1 MITGAI
7 VQARLAS
14 TRLPGKVLK
23 KLRHK
28 TVLEWAIDRLKEC
41 VVLDKIIVAIP
52 TGETELICFAK
63 NKGYDVFVGSMDD
76 VLGRYYHAAEK
87 YNISRIVRVTS
98 DCPCIDPDVI
108 DRITYFDNLWGYVAI
123 QNYPHGLDFQ
133 VFDFCA
139 LQEAH
144 RNAITPCDREHV
156 VPYILR
162 NADFITTLNAPP
174 LLYAPNIRIT
184 LDTPEDYI
192 VLEELFQ
199 HLPDDFRT
207 IDIINYFRDERNE
220 NA

>member
-1 MITGAI
+1 MVGAI

-14 TRLPGKVLK
+14 ARLPGKVLMR
-23 KLRHK
+23 LGHK
-28 TVLEWAIDRLKEC
+28 TVLEWVIDRLKESAIIEKI
-41 VVLDKIIVAIP
+41 VVAVPPEVDLV
-52 TGETELICFAK
+52 CFAK

-87 YNISRIVRVTS
+87 YNIDRIVRVTS

-108 DRITYFDNLWGYVAI
+108 DRIIEHDKGYVTI
-123 QNYPHGLDFQ
+123 WNYSHGIDFQ
-133 VFDFCA
+133 VFDFNA
-139 LQEAH
+139 LREAH
-144 RNAITPCDREHV
+144 RNAISPNDREHV

-162 NADFITTLNAPP
+162 SADFATTLFAPP

-192 VLEELFQ
+192 VLSELFQ
-199 HLPDDFRT
+199 NLPDDFRT
-207 IDIINYFRDERNE
+207 IDIINYFNERNE